1 MDLGSISWLAVKWH
15 YLSQCELN
23 ASNLKMGCLVLR
35 PSPRQSFP
43 SKVRHRTYTWI
54 RIYVIYKLCIV
65 KVATLKKNR
74 TTCTRNKEIW
84 IVFMVST
91 MLFGNVKL
99 WKTRICQT
107 FHNWFICLCM
117 MLYILSWNGTLY
129 IVTVEYFSIL
139 FLDKIILITKV
150 LRDILS
156 YVKKIRISF

>member
-65 KVATLKKNR
+65 KVATLKKKQN
-74 TTCTRNKEIW
+74 NLYKKQ
-84 IVFMVST
+84 
-91 MLFGNVKL
+91 GNINFVYGFNYTV
-99 WKTRICQT
+99 WKCQT
-107 FHNWFICLCM
+107 MENENLPNFSKFIYM
-117 MLYILSWNGTLY
+117 FMYDAVY
-129 IVTVEYFSIL
+129 SIL
-139 FLDKIILITKV
+139 EWDTLHCNSGIFFHFIFGQNN
-150 LRDILS
+150 S
-156 YVKKIRISF
+156 NN